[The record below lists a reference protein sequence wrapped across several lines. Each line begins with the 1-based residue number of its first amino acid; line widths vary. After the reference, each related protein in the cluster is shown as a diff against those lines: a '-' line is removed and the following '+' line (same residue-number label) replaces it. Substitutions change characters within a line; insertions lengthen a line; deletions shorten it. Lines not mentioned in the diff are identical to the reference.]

1 MAACRTGDRDEHKGG
16 PVSRRDCDCHSRV
29 NFKQPGNILWSVE
42 ADGVTCFVSRDHTGQ
57 QCLYLFRGRA
67 GAEIGSRDANQGLEV
82 QTPRPLPKPAAEWRR
97 WLILQLS

>member
-42 ADGVTCFVSRDHTGQ
+42 ADGVTCFVARDHTGQ
-57 QCLYLFRGRA
+57 QLAYIYFEDEPG
-67 GAEIGSRDANQGLEV
+67 
-82 QTPRPLPKPAAEWRR
+82 PRSAVEM
-97 WLILQLS
+97 LIKD